1 MAEVKMDTGCKAKDK
16 RTKDREEDTKL
27 KVHLEDRP
35 LLSKRRT
42 QVYWKVVAGVV
53 VLHRQPLPSVWVVL
67 LPHPS
72 LPPHPTLQYPSLP
85 PNHLTSLINIH
96 SFFIK
101 LFFFCSTPFPL
112 ECNPRNPSQPI
123 LPAILTS
130 TIATDPPDQTYTLHS
145 PTFPLHT
152 VVSHPPRGLESYCGT
167 AMEFLTQGWLQCT
180 PM

>member
-96 SFFIK
+96 SFFRDA
-101 LFFFCSTPFPL
+101 LENFREHPL
-112 ECNPRNPSQPI
+112 SNCFTVHWDVIPETHPNQSSLQT
-123 LPAILTS
+123 ILTS
-130 TIATDPPDQTYTLHS
+130 TIATDPTKYKNTR
-145 PTFPLHT
+145 
-152 VVSHPPRGLESYCGT
+152 V
-167 AMEFLTQGWLQCT
+167 QGGFFNWPSLKS
-180 PM
+180 